1 MGMTEEL
8 REVVNCDAETG
19 AVANAIE
26 SDSDVEVISYSTNKY
41 LCNALVSMSLN
52 PMSTCIIIDG
62 SLSQP

>member
-1 MGMTEEL
+1 MGMAEEL

-41 LCNALVSMSLN
+41 LCNALVIMSLD

-62 SLSQP
+62 S